1 MSHIKTE
8 AFILFEEKQTF
19 QLHVFII
26 FFARVDVERKQNC
39 KETNVT
45 ERQEQTR
52 MDIIMHITKWINY
65 IIHVESEI
73 RMC

>member
-1 MSHIKTE
+1 MSHVKTE

-26 FFARVDVERKQNC
+26 CFARVDVEGKRNC

-45 ERQEQTR
+45 ERHEETR
-52 MDIIMHITKWINY
+52 MEIMHITNWINY